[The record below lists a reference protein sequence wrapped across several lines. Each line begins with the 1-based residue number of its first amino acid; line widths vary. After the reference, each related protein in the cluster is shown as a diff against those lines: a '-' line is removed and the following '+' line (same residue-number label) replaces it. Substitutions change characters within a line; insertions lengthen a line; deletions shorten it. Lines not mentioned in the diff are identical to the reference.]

1 MNRLTWIDE
10 FGGNLAEY
18 ERMTGDKYEF
28 MAKQGRPTRR
38 TLLNAALNP
47 MGDFYYKTGGET
59 HESQIQISEFLVD
72 CLLDRC
78 DALIHVQRIVVDVKK
93 PGFPDYQDIYVSGVP
108 IKRLDPYSP
117 APQRNK

>member
-1 MNRLTWIDE
+1 MVIIQQRILDLREDAEQITRERVMNRLTWIDE

-78 DALIHVQRIVVDVKK
+78 DALIHVQRIVVDV
-93 PGFPDYQDIYVSGVP
+93 
-108 IKRLDPYSP
+108 
-117 APQRNK
+117 